1 MCLDEADLAGS
12 LESVDLGGEAD
23 KGLLLTVGTSIG
35 VSCSDMQK
43 GLTG

>member
-12 LESVDLGGEAD
+12 LESVDFGGEAD
-23 KGLLLTVGTSIG
+23 KGLLLTVGTSTA
-35 VSCSDMQK
+35 VSYSDPHK